1 MEKKNETSMFKKG
14 NYRFGRIVI
23 RIPVSKYSLNENVIS
38 AYLPYIMMMHAS
50 NVADYMHLDM
60 VYRGNSNIWQKERQ
74 FVDDASEKMNA
85 IVEEGHPFSMVEFK
99 KGYMY
104 GDDVKYSCA
113 DDTMCTDDI
122 TIINRYMKSQNK
134 SSKNVEIAQDVYVA
148 GSGNRIVL
156 PKPLGIDYDISRDAP
171 FDIYNLEYCNSFI
184 VYSSNFTK
192 EKLFGG
198 IITTID
204 STDPNNVIYQLMIY
218 DHMWAYEF
226 YIGGNATGFYFD
238 SGRFVKKTRH
248 YIGICPFVEWRIN
261 KVRMGIVER
270 VESLCDA
277 VNTISSNSVD
287 NVVDFVNSI
296 LVVYNQN
303 IDKKAKKEVDQ
314 NGAMSLNT
322 IDPSRPADAKYL
334 TNLLNNADVNTKY
347 EALVKVAY
355 ALVGVPQA
363 NTQTTSGGDTGE
375 ARLLGG
381 GWARADIVAKQDE
394 ILLKDS
400 EREMLEI
407 VINICSKHPQCEIN
421 DIYASD
427 IEINFSGTKNDNLLV
442 KVQALTQ
449 LIQMNVPKEV
459 ALNIVGLVGDPHE
472 VAHAWEDEVKKAQQ
486 RSLEMMQ
493 QKQSNPNKDD
503 KQNNQD
509 DLENKPKQDEKDTS

>member
-1 MEKKNETSMFKKG
+1 
-14 NYRFGRIVI
+14 
-23 RIPVSKYSLNENVIS
+23 
-38 AYLPYIMMMHAS
+38 
-50 NVADYMHLDM
+50 
-60 VYRGNSNIWQKERQ
+60 
-74 FVDDASEKMNA
+74 
-85 IVEEGHPFSMVEFK
+85 
-99 KGYMY
+99 
-104 GDDVKYSCA
+104 
-113 DDTMCTDDI
+113 
-122 TIINRYMKSQNK
+122 
-134 SSKNVEIAQDVYVA
+134 
-148 GSGNRIVL
+148 
-156 PKPLGIDYDISRDAP
+156 
-171 FDIYNLEYCNSFI
+171 
-184 VYSSNFTK
+184 
-192 EKLFGG
+192 
-198 IITTID
+198 
-204 STDPNNVIYQLMIY
+204 
-218 DHMWAYEF
+218 
-226 YIGGNATGFYFD
+226 
-238 SGRFVKKTRH
+238 
-248 YIGICPFVEWRIN
+248 
-261 KVRMGIVER
+261 MGIVER

-303 IDKKAKKEVDQ
+303 IDKNAKKQVDQ

-427 IEINFSGTKNDNLLV
+427 IEINFSRTKNDNLLV

-472 VAHAWEDEVKKAQQ
+472 VAHAWEDEVEKAQQ
-486 RSLEMMQ
+486 KSIEMMQ
-493 QKQSNPNKDD
+493 QKQSDPNKDD
-503 KQNNQD
+503 KQNSQD

>member
-1 MEKKNETSMFKKG
+1 MENTENKKTSIFQKG
-14 NYRFGRIVI
+14 NYRFGRKVI
-23 RIPVSKYSLNENVIS
+23 KIPVSKNSLDENVIKT
-38 AYLPYIMMMHAS
+38 YLPYILRLHSS
-50 NVADYMHLDM
+50 NVADYLHLDR
-60 VYRGNSNIWQKERQ
+60 VYRGESNIWQKERQ
-74 FVDDASEKMNA
+74 FVDDDSQKINA

-104 GDDVKYSCA
+104 GDDVKYSCS

-122 TIINRYMKSQNK
+122 TTINRYMKDQK
-134 SSKNVEIAQDVYVA
+134 KASKNVDISQDVYVA
-148 GSGNRIVL
+148 GAGNRIIL
-156 PKPLGIDYDISRDAP
+156 PKTNKETYNIKRNAP
-171 FDIYNLEYCNSFI
+171 FDIYNLEYTNSFI
-184 VYSSNFTK
+184 VYSSDFTK

-204 STDPNNVIYQLMIY
+204 STDPNIVIYQLMIY
-218 DHMWAYEF
+218 DHMWVYEF
-226 YIGGNATGFYFD
+226 YIGGNGTGFYFD
-238 SGRFVKKTRH
+238 SGVFIKKTRH
-248 YIGICPFVEWRIN
+248 YIGMCPFVEYKIN
-261 KVRMGIVER
+261 KARMGIVER

-303 IDKKAKKEVDQ
+303 IDKKAKQEVDK

-334 TNLLNNADVNTKY
+334 TNLLNNGDVNTKY

-381 GWARADIVAKQDE
+381 GWMRADIVAKQDE
-394 ILLKDS
+394 ILLKEAES
-400 EREMLEI
+400 EMLEI
-407 VINICSKHPQCEIN
+407 VINICVKHPQCAIN
-421 DIYASD
+421 EIYASD
-427 IEINFSGTKNDNLLV
+427 IDINFNRTKNDNLLV
-442 KVQALTQ
+442 KVQSLTQ

-472 VAHAWEDEVKKAQQ
+472 VAHSWEDEIEKAQQ
-486 RSLEMMQ
+486 KALEQMQ
-493 QKQSNPNKDD
+493 QQKTISEDD
-503 KQNNQD
+503 KQED
-509 DLENKPKQDEKDTS
+509 KEKQDNKGTS

>member
-1 MEKKNETSMFKKG
+1 
-14 NYRFGRIVI
+14 
-23 RIPVSKYSLNENVIS
+23 
-38 AYLPYIMMMHAS
+38 
-50 NVADYMHLDM
+50 
-60 VYRGNSNIWQKERQ
+60 
-74 FVDDASEKMNA
+74 
-85 IVEEGHPFSMVEFK
+85 MVEFK

-171 FDIYNLEYCNSFI
+171 FDIYNLEYSNSFI

-218 DHMWAYEF
+218 ESICGPMSFISVEMLLDF
-226 YIGGNATGFYFD
+226 ILTRD
-238 SGRFVKKTRH
+238 ILLKKQDITL
-248 YIGICPFVEWRIN
+248 GICPFVEWRIN

-427 IEINFSGTKNDNLLV
+427 IEINFSRTKNDNLLV

-509 DLENKPKQDEKDTS
+509 DLENKPKQDEDTS